1 MECYD
6 SGMYQMLAASFE
18 IILRRIPSR
27 SFLREISFIEA
38 LGVYILTTVL
48 GLTELLFP
56 ALGDA
61 QAETGFPMG
70 LELTINILGLLLILF
85 VGMWV
90 INRYARDRFT
100 LKEMFVLEVLLT
112 SGSGIVFSISWIAAV
127 LFGMDEAIL
136 ISVLS
141 LVFGIYMLLTFQK
154 AISEIATIT
163 KSQAAYV
170 ILAPIAVFLVVWMA
184 FLVLAGG
191 VAANSYLSAE
201 LRRTSHVN
209 VFSPSS
215 HNIFCTDNAAMIA
228 AAGFFA
234 KGPINPLELQADP
247 NLSL

>member
-191 VAANSYLSAE
+191 VAAVA
-201 LRRTSHVN
+201 
-209 VFSPSS
+209 P
-215 HNIFCTDNAAMIA
+215 
-228 AAGFFA
+228 
-234 KGPINPLELQADP
+234 
-247 NLSL
+247 